1 MYHEE
6 TKSYLNQLNN
16 LKRQKEMLEQKIMEQ
31 YKNSPSSKNQK
42 TKKFLNGSGTNNAG
56 LLKQFV
62 QKVRNKSSA
71 SYTVT
76 SDTNSTSSNSNNN
89 NNNNVQYHSDLTE
102 DSDSNANNNVNV
114 HNSSFCHKYSAD
126 DVNYLTIQSK
136 GKLFNL
142 IFFSWLAF

>member
-6 TKSYLNQLNN
+6 TKAYLNQLNN

-31 YKNSPSSKNQK
+31 YKNSPSSQKQKN
-42 TKKFLNGSGTNNAG
+42 KKILNGSGNNNAG

-62 QKVRNKSSA
+62 QKVRNKSA

-76 SDTNSTSSNSNNN
+76 SDTNSASSITPNNN
-89 NNNNVQYHSDLTE
+89 NNQYHSDLTE
-102 DSDSNANNNVNV
+102 DSDSNANNNVNI
-114 HNSSFCHKYSAD
+114 HNGSFCHKYSAD

-136 GKLFNL
+136 GKFLD
-142 IFFSWLAF
+142 